1 MNHVGHRLI
10 PDVNRASRWA
20 TATQSP
26 LSNDILFISMF
37 DLKQLQ
43 CFVAVGEELHFGRA
57 AKRMFMTQPPLSRH
71 IQLLEHE
78 LQIQL
83 LVRTNRSVKLTLA
96 GSAFLKEARQL
107 LALAENAASSAQ
119 RIAAGQSGLLN
130 LGFTGGSSY
139 SFLPRMLASTNASLN
154 NIDIVLHEMMT
165 RNLVEALHAH
175 AIDIS
180 LLRLTSPPN
189 DLEFACV
196 AREPLMLAVPSGHR
210 LATGRMPTVKD
221 LAAEPFI
228 TFHPIDGRYFYE
240 LIERIFQN
248 AAVPHNFVQRVGQI
262 HSILA
267 LVSAGQGIALVPE
280 SARALQF
287 KGTVMRTMNME
298 PVFGE
303 LFLAW
308 KADNLNPALSPFRKH
323 VLKQFAIG
331 SALNTRAL

>member
-1 MNHVGHRLI
+1 MCTSPSDPQYTLLSPVLSNHVKRTVTILI
-10 PDVNRASRWA
+10 TRVKNYRFVDESYRASIDTRRESCSRRA

-57 AKRMFMTQPPLSRH
+57 AKRMYMTQPPLSRH

-119 RIAAGQSGLLN
+119 RIAAGKSGLLN

-175 AIDIS
+175 AMDIS

-210 LATGRMPTVKD
+210 LATGRMPTLKD
-221 LAAEPFI
+221 IAAEPFI
-228 TFHPIDGRYFYE
+228 TFHPIDGD
-240 LIERIFQN
+240 I
-248 AAVPHNFVQRVGQI
+248 
-262 HSILA
+262 ST
-267 LVSAGQGIALVPE
+267 S
-280 SARALQF
+280 
-287 KGTVMRTMNME
+287 
-298 PVFGE
+298 
-303 LFLAW
+303 
-308 KADNLNPALSPFRKH
+308 
-323 VLKQFAIG
+323 
-331 SALNTRAL
+331 